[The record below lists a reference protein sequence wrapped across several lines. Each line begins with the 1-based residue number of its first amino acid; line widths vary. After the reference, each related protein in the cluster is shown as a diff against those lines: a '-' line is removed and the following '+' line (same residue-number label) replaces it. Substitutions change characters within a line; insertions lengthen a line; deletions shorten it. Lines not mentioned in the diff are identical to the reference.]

1 MDQQEDIKII
11 ELTTR
16 MQHYK
21 KLNETA
27 SNLLGAIKDSDDPQ
41 TRIDLYKSTNCYMCS
56 TYFDSNVVKC
66 RDHSHQTSKYL
77 GAACQSCNLR
87 RHRPTKLK
95 IFAHNGSR
103 YKIF

>member
-41 TRIDLYKSTNCYMCS
+41 TRIDLY
-56 TYFDSNVVKC
+56 NVLQDTEEEVSKT
-66 RDHSHQTSKYL
+66 RQLLVDHLLFVLKYVI
-77 GAACQSCNLR
+77 S
-87 RHRPTKLK
+87 
-95 IFAHNGSR
+95 
-103 YKIF
+103 